1 MSDFR
6 ENRVFGQQ
14 HDVQRYLH
22 IRTWNLGLDMHVK
35 VTQCFKGHKY
45 NSRKYIFQQSRHP

>member
-35 VTQCFKGHKY
+35 VTQCFKGH

>member
-22 IRTWNLGLDMHVK
+22 IRTWNLILGLDMHVK
-35 VTQCFKGHKY
+35 VTQCFKGH